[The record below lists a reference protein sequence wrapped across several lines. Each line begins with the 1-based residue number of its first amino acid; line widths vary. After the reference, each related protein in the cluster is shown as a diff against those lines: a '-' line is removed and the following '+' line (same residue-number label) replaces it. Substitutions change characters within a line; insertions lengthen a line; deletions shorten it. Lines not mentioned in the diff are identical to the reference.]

1 MEFLELQKLY
11 FYPFIILVSSVRHLH
26 CYFIFRLHL
35 FCPFIPFTF
44 SFATMPCTL
53 LLFLNCTKSFFFV
66 DVYPYFTLS
75 GKDTSF
81 DYALLRETKNYTDP
95 ISGLTY
101 TNLLEQRLDSVI
113 FAMAKLGYF
122 DISLAISEAGW
133 PILVI

>member
-11 FYPFIILVSSVRHLH
+11 FYPFIILVSPVRHLH

-133 PILVI
+133 PPLVI